1 MPVLHI
7 ESLPSGVRKAD
18 VIHLLVDD
26 GGIQQRRLGLIDLHG
41 SHASVEV
48 PEGWESRLTRQ
59 LDGIVFKHK
68 RIRAWSGGS
77 LESST
82 GEEGHFQKLARL
94 LELEAEAE
102 VERMMENIQ
111 NLAPA
116 DAERSGEA
124 LINLVVE
131 EQQPGLG
138 GRFILTLRKRN
149 RELNLPWSK
158 HRIGR
163 PILLTAEDPKIDSN
177 YRGVVCDRSR
187 KFIKVAINVWPEEEV
202 ELSWRIDNATDEVG
216 RQRQLAALER
226 SRAARGDRLA
236 EMRRVLIEDVQPSFT
251 QTTEEFVPFSKSLNE
266 PQLDAVRFGLSAND
280 VALIHGPP
288 GTGKTTTVV
297 ELIRQAVR
305 GGDKVLVCAPSNL
318 AVDNL
323 LERLVAADEKALR
336 LGHPAR
342 IMEHLRE
349 HSLDYVV
356 ESHDNLKQV
365 RKLTK
370 EAFRVRRKAQKAKE
384 NRDPSAGGLFKES
397 RDMLN
402 DARRLETQTVES
414 VLNSANIICSTTTG
428 IDSDTLGQREFDL
441 AVIDEACQC
450 TEPESWIPVLRSRRL
465 VLAGDHCQLPPT
477 VVSTDAAREGFG
489 ISLFERLMDEYG
501 TDISRRLTVQ
511 YRMHESIMEFSSLEF
526 YECEL
531 LPDDSVCAHLLQDLD
546 GIEPNELTTT
556 PVTFIDTAGAGC
568 DEEIEPDGQSRQNP
582 SEAELVQK
590 KVQAL
595 LDSGVPPADIGVIA
609 PYSAQVRHMRQ
620 QMGDLGVE
628 IDSVDGFQGRE
639 KEAIVISM
647 VRSNSTGEIGFLGDI
662 RRMNV
667 AMTRARRKLI
677 VIGDSATIS
686 SHEFYQRLL
695 DHFDNIGAYHTV
707 WEEME

>member
-1 MPVLHI
+1 MPILHL
-7 ESLPSGVRKAD
+7 ESLPSGMRKAD
-18 VIHLLVDD
+18 VIHLLVGD
-26 GGIQQRRLGLIDLHG
+26 GGIQQRRLGQIDLHG
-41 SHASVEV
+41 AHASVEV
-48 PEGWESRLTRQ
+48 PEGWESRLARH

-68 RIRAWSGGS
+68 RIRAWAGGS
-77 LESST
+77 LVSSN
-82 GEEGHFQKLARL
+82 GEEGPFQKLARL
-94 LELEAEAE
+94 LEMEAEAE

-111 NLAPA
+111 SLAPA

-124 LINLVVE
+124 IINLVID

-138 GRFILTLRKRN
+138 GRLILSLRKRN
-149 RELNLPWSK
+149 SELDLPWTK

-163 PILLTAEDPKIDSN
+163 PILLTAEDSKVDLN

-187 KFIKVAINVWPEEEV
+187 KFIKVAINVWPEDEGD
-202 ELSWRIDNATDEVG
+202 LTWRIDNATDEIG

-226 SRAARGDRLA
+226 AQAARGDRLA
-236 EMRRVLIEDVQPSFT
+236 EMRRTLVEGVQPSFT
-251 QTTEEFVPFSKSLNE
+251 ETSEELAPFSKKLNE
-266 PQLDAVRFGLSAND
+266 PQLDAVRFALSAND

-297 ELIRQAVR
+297 ELIRQAVSR
-305 GGDKVLVCAPSNL
+305 GDKVLVCAPSNL
-318 AVDNL
+318 AVDNV
-323 LERLVAADEKALR
+323 LERLVAAGEKALR

-342 IMEHLRE
+342 IMEHLRV
-349 HSLDYVV
+349 HSLDYMV

-370 EAFRVRRKAQKAKE
+370 EAYRMRQRAQKAKE
-384 NRDPSAGGLFKES
+384 NRDPSAAELFKEFRS
-397 RDMLN
+397 MLN

-414 VLNSANIICSTTTG
+414 VLTSADIICSTTTG
-428 IDSDTLGQREFDL
+428 VDSDILGQRQFDL

-450 TEPESWIPVLRSRRL
+450 TEPESWIPILRTRRL

-489 ISLFERLMDEYG
+489 ISLFERLMEVYG
-501 TDISRRLTVQ
+501 KDISRRLTVQ

-531 LPDDSVCAHLLQDLD
+531 LPDDSVRSHLLQDLD
-546 GIEPNELTTT
+546 GIEVNELTTT
-556 PVTFIDTAGAGC
+556 PVTFIDTAGAGY
-568 DEEIEPDGQSRQNP
+568 DEELEPDGQSRQNT

-590 KVQAL
+590 NVQAL
-595 LDSGVPPADIGVIA
+595 LDSGVRPADIGVIS
-609 PYSAQVRHMRQ
+609 PYAAQVRHLRQ
-620 QMGDLGVE
+620 QMGELEVE

-647 VRSNSTGEIGFLGDI
+647 VRSNITGEIGFLGDI

-686 SHEFYQRLL
+686 SHEFYKRLL

>member
-7 ESLPSGVRKAD
+7 ESLPAGVRKAD

-48 PEGWESRLTRQ
+48 PEGWESRLARL
-59 LDGIVFKHK
+59 LDGTVFKHK
-68 RIRAWSGGS
+68 RIRAWTGGS
-77 LESST
+77 LANST
-82 GEEGHFQKLARL
+82 GEEGHFKKLARL
-94 LELEAEAE
+94 LEMEAEAE

-124 LINLVVE
+124 LINLTID

-138 GRFILTLRKRN
+138 GRFILTLSKRN
-149 RELNLPWSK
+149 RELKLPWTRL
-158 HRIGR
+158 RIGT
-163 PILLTAEDPKIDSN
+163 PILLTAEGPKADAN
-177 YRGVVCDRSR
+177 YRGVICDRSR
-187 KFIKVAINVWPEEEV
+187 NSIKVAIKVWPEEET
-202 ELSWRIDNATDEVG
+202 ELTWRIDHSTDETG

-226 SRAARGDRLA
+226 ARAARGNRLA
-236 EMRRVLIEDVQPSFT
+236 EMRRILIEDVRPSFI
-251 QTTEEFVPFSKSLNE
+251 QAAESVAPSSRSLNE
-266 PQLDAVRFGLSAND
+266 TQLEAVRFALSAND

-297 ELIRQAVR
+297 ELIRQAVQ

-323 LERLVAADEKALR
+323 LERLVAAEENVLR

-342 IMEHLRE
+342 IMEHLRD

-370 EAFRVRRKAQKAKE
+370 EAFRVRHKAQKAKD
-384 NRDPSAGGLFKES
+384 NRDPSAGELFRES
-397 RDMLN
+397 REMLD
-402 DARRLETQTVES
+402 DARRLEAQTIES
-414 VLNSANIICSTTTG
+414 VLTSADILCSTTTG
-428 IDSDTLGQREFDL
+428 IDSDILGQRQFDL

-450 TEPESWIPVLRSRRL
+450 TEPESWIPVLRTRRL

-489 ISLFERLMDEYG
+489 ISMFERLMDEYG
-501 TDISRRLTVQ
+501 QDIARRLNIQ

-531 LPDDSVCAHLLQDLD
+531 LPHDSVSEHLLQDLD
-546 GIEPNELTTT
+546 GIESNELTAT
-556 PVTFIDTAGAGC
+556 PVTFIDTAGAGY
-568 DEEIEPDGQSRQNP
+568 DEELEPDGQSRQNP

-590 KVQAL
+590 KVQTL
-595 LDSGVPPADIGVIA
+595 LDSGVPPDAIGVIS
-609 PYSAQVRHMRQ
+609 PYAAQVRHLRQ
-620 QMGDLGVE
+620 LMGDLGVE

-647 VRSNSTGEIGFLGDI
+647 VRSNDTGEIGFLGDI

-667 AMTRARRKLI
+667 AMTRARRKLM

-686 SHEFYQRLL
+686 SHKFYQRVL
-695 DHFDNIGAYHTV
+695 DHFDRIGAYHTV